1 MVDLVFYQVL
11 FLNTLT
17 RHYDI
22 VIVFPCLYHRL
33 IQYLIDPP
41 FLYLLFLYGTLH
53 LHLSHLHLQLLL
65 SSPLSLLICINSLC
79 LFIYFVFV
87 YCSPF
92 YFHLLFTIPIM
103 LTSLSCNK
111 IWIEKYCSWYL

>member
-41 FLYLLFLYGTLH
+41 FLYLLFLYRTLY

-65 SSPLSLLICINSLC
+65 SSPLSLLICIDSLRP
-79 LFIYFVFV
+79 FIHLCTVLITFLLAFICNCYLV
-87 YCSPF
+87 YP
-92 YFHLLFTIPIM
+92 YAVLH
-103 LTSLSCNK
+103 
-111 IWIEKYCSWYL
+111 